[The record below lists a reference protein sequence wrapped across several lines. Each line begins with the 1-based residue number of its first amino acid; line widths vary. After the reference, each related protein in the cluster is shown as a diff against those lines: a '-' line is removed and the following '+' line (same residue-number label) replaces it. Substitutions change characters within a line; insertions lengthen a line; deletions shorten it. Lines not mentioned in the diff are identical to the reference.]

1 MSGWRPRIRKR
12 QRGRTFGQSP
22 KRPFS
27 SHLDRVCRSNVHRS
41 RDGQKYA
48 GRADLL
54 LFIIQASEHM
64 GMKGDEEEEDRKEQH
79 RNETRTT
86 GEPRVLFLD
95 IFTATDTNAEASNI
109 TSQPYL
115 EVGVHSPWQPV
126 TLCATESLKSYLKS
140 PCTHMAWIWC
150 FRRDRV
156 VYGSLEIIGI
166 RLEC

>member
-1 MSGWRPRIRKR
+1 M
-12 QRGRTFGQSP
+12 
-22 KRPFS
+22 
-27 SHLDRVCRSNVHRS
+27 HRS

-115 EVGVHSPWQPV
+115 EVGGGGSTVRGSQ
-126 TLCATESLKSYLKS
+126 SLSVRPNL
-140 PCTHMAWIWC
+140 
-150 FRRDRV
+150 
-156 VYGSLEIIGI
+156 
-166 RLEC
+166 